1 LIDMTTARLTPGDPA
16 PWFITPSP
24 NNPRYH
30 FDSVA
35 GRYIALCFF
44 GSAGNAAIAQMLA
57 ALRGQGHAFDDDQA
71 SFFGVSA
78 DPGDEREKR
87 VEDRIPGF
95 RLLWD
100 FGLKVAARY
109 GVCDEPKPGETA
121 RYQPTTFILD
131 PALRV
136 LAVLP
141 ITDPLRHGQQLLE
154 LIGRLPPLGSI
165 RQGRPSAPVLLV
177 PQLFE
182 REFCRELM
190 ALYDRHGG
198 EDSGYMT
205 SDASGKTVGVI
216 DYGRKRRRDY
226 QIDDADMRKEI
237 RARIERRLVP
247 EVRKAFQFRC
257 NFIER
262 YIIACYDA
270 GEGGYFRPHR
280 DNTTKGTA
288 HRRFAVTINLNAEDY
303 EGGDLC
309 FPEFGRESYRAP
321 SGGAIVFSCSLM
333 HEALP
338 VTRGRRY
345 AVLPFL
351 YDESGAKLRE
361 ANLQYLAD
369 DRLRDDVARSL
380 PDSTGPARDRPGSE
394 PAE

>member
-1 LIDMTTARLTPGDPA
+1 MTTDRLTPGDPA

-24 NNPRYH
+24 ANPRYH

-35 GRYIALCFF
+35 GRYIALCFY
-44 GSAGNAAIAQMLA
+44 GSAGNPAIAQMLA
-57 ALRGQGHAFDDDQA
+57 ALRQASAFDDDHA

-78 DPGDEREKR
+78 DPGDDREKR
-87 VEDRIPGF
+87 IEERIPGF

-109 GVCDEPKPGETA
+109 GVCDELKPDETA

-141 ITDPLRHGQQLLE
+141 IADPVLHGRQLLE
-154 LIGRLPPLGSI
+154 LVGRLPPLGGV
-165 RQGRPSAPVLLV
+165 RQSRPAAPVLLV

-190 ALYDRHGG
+190 GLYDRHGG
-198 EDSGYMT
+198 QDSGYMT
-205 SDASGKTVGVI
+205 SDHSGKTVGVI

-226 QIDDADMRKEI
+226 LIEDVDARQGI

-247 EVRKAFQFRC
+247 EVRKAFQFRA

-262 YIIACYDA
+262 YIVACYDA

-288 HRRFAVTINLNAEDY
+288 HRRFAVTINLNAEEY

-321 SGGAIVFSCSLM
+321 SGGAIVFSCSLI

-361 ANLQYLAD
+361 ANLDYLAD
-369 DRLRDDVARSL
+369 DDLRDDVRRSI
-380 PDSTGPARDRPGSE
+380 PSPAASSRDRQTS
-394 PAE
+394 

>member
-1 LIDMTTARLTPGDPA
+1 MTTTRLTPGDPA

-24 NNPRYH
+24 SNPRYH

-35 GRYIALCFF
+35 GRYIVLCFF
-44 GSAGNAAIAQMLA
+44 GSAGNQAIAQMLA
-57 ALRGQGHAFDDDQA
+57 ALRQRGDLFDDDQA
-71 SFFGVSA
+71 SFFGVGA
-78 DPGDEREKR
+78 DPDDEGEKR
-87 VEDRIPGF
+87 VEERIPGF

-109 GVCDEPKPGETA
+109 GVCDEPKTGETA

-141 ITDPLRHGQQLLE
+141 IADPVLHGQQLLD
-154 LIGRLPPLGSI
+154 LVGRLPPLGAM
-165 RQGRPSAPVLLV
+165 RPGRSSAPVLLV

-182 REFCRELM
+182 REFCRQLM

-198 EDSGYMT
+198 QDSGYMT

-226 QIDDADMRKEI
+226 QIEDAEARQGV

-247 EVRKAFQFRC
+247 EVRKAFQFRA

-262 YIIACYDA
+262 YIVACYDA

-351 YDESGAKLRE
+351 YDESGAKVRE
-361 ANLQYLAD
+361 ADLGCLAD
-369 DRLRDDVARSL
+369 EQLRDDVKRSL
-380 PDSTGPARDRPGSE
+380 TRPATPPPGGT
-394 PAE
+394 

>member
-1 LIDMTTARLTPGDPA
+1 MTNAHLTPGDPA
-16 PWFITPSP
+16 PWFVAPSP

-35 GRYIALCFF
+35 GRYIVLCFF
-44 GSAGNAAIAQMLA
+44 GSAGNPGTAAMLSA
-57 ALRGQGHAFDDDQA
+57 IRERRDLFDDDHA

-78 DPGDEREKR
+78 DAEDERQKR
-87 VEDRIPGF
+87 VADSIPGF
-95 RLLWD
+95 RLFWD

-109 GVCDEPKPGETA
+109 GVCEAPKAGESV

-141 ITDPLRHGQQLLE
+141 IADPPAHGDLL
-154 LIGRLPPLGSI
+154 LGLVDRLP
-165 RQGRPSAPVLLV
+165 RQGGHRPGRPSAPVLLL
-177 PQLFE
+177 PGLFE
-182 REFCRELM
+182 PEFCRELM
-190 ALYDRHGG
+190 AYYDAHGG

-216 DYGRKRRRDY
+216 DYGRKRRRDQ
-226 QIDDADMRKEI
+226 QIEDENLRRAI

-247 EVRKAFQFRC
+247 QLRRAFQFQA

-262 YIIACYDA
+262 YIVACYDA

-309 FPEFGRESYRAP
+309 FPEFGRETYRAP
-321 SGGAIVFSCSLM
+321 SGGAIAFSCSLM
-333 HEALP
+333 HEAMP

-345 AVLPFL
+345 CVLPFL
-351 YDESGAKLRE
+351 YDESGARIRE
-361 ANLQYLAD
+361 ANLDYLAD
-369 DRLRDDVARSL
+369 DRLREEVRQTVTARPTAGRS
-380 PDSTGPARDRPGSE
+380 
-394 PAE
+394 

>member
-1 LIDMTTARLTPGDPA
+1 MTTARLTPGDPA

-44 GSAGNAAIAQMLA
+44 GSASNPAIAQMLD
-57 ALRGQGHAFDDDQA
+57 ALRRRGDVFDDDHA
-71 SFFGVSA
+71 SFFGVGA
-78 DPGDEREKR
+78 DPADGQEKR
-87 VEDRIPGF
+87 VEERVPGF

-109 GVCDEPKPGETA
+109 GVCGEPAAGETA
-121 RYQPTTFILD
+121 RYQATTFLLD

-141 ITDPLRHGQQLLE
+141 IADPVAHARQLLD
-154 LIGRLPPLGSI
+154 LVGRLPPLGGV
-165 RQGRPSAPVLLV
+165 RPGRPAAPVLLV

-182 REFCRELM
+182 PEFCRALM

-226 QIDDADMRKEI
+226 VIDDADARQGI

-247 EVRKAFQFRC
+247 EVRKAFQFRVSY
-257 NFIER
+257 IER
-262 YIIACYDA
+262 YIVACYDA

-303 EGGDLC
+303 DGGELC

-361 ANLQYLAD
+361 ANLGYLAD
-369 DRLRDDVARSL
+369 DRLRDDVKRALSGAA
-380 PDSTGPARDRPGSE
+380 DGAQSS
-394 PAE
+394 

>member
-1 LIDMTTARLTPGDPA
+1 MTTVRLTPGDPA

-24 NNPRYH
+24 ANPRYH

-35 GRYIALCFF
+35 GRYIALCFY
-44 GSAGNAAIAQMLA
+44 GSAGNPAIGQMLA
-57 ALRGQGHAFDDDQA
+57 ALRQRGDVFDDDQA
-71 SFFGVSA
+71 SFFGVGA
-78 DPGDEREKR
+78 DPGDEQEKR
-87 VEDRIPGF
+87 VEERIPGF
-95 RLLWD
+95 RLLYD

-109 GVCDEPKPGETA
+109 GVCDEPKAGETA

-141 ITDPLRHGQQLLE
+141 IADPLLHSQQLLE
-154 LIGRLPPLGSI
+154 LVGRLPPLGGV

-226 QIDDADMRKEI
+226 QIDDAEARRGV

-247 EVRKAFQFRC
+247 EVRKAFQFRA

-262 YIIACYDA
+262 YIVACYDA

-361 ANLQYLAD
+361 ANLGYLAD
-369 DRLRDDVARSL
+369 EQLRDDVKRSL
-380 PDSTGPARDRPGSE
+380 TRPGAA
-394 PAE
+394 PPGGT

>member
-1 LIDMTTARLTPGDPA
+1 MTTARLTPGDPA

-44 GSAGNAAIAQMLA
+44 GSAGNQAIAQMLA
-57 ALRGQGHAFDDDQA
+57 ALRRRGDVFDDDQA
-71 SFFGVSA
+71 SFFGVGA
-78 DPGDEREKR
+78 DPDDEREKR
-87 VEDRIPGF
+87 IEERIPGF

-109 GVCDEPKPGETA
+109 GVCGEPKAGEAA

-141 ITDPLRHGQQLLE
+141 IADPPLHAQQLLE
-154 LIGRLPPLGSI
+154 LLSRLPPLGGV
-165 RQGRPSAPVLLV
+165 RPGRPSAPILLV

-205 SDASGKTVGVI
+205 SDAGGKTVGVI

-226 QIDDADMRKEI
+226 QIDHPEAR
-237 RARIERRLVP
+237 RGVRTRIERRLVP
-247 EVRKAFQFRC
+247 EVRKAFQFRA

-262 YIIACYDA
+262 YIVACYDA
-270 GEGGYFRPHR
+270 GEGGYFRAHR

-288 HRRFAVTINLNAEDY
+288 HRGFAVTINLNAEDY

-361 ANLQYLAD
+361 ANLGYLAD
-369 DRLRDDVARSL
+369 DQLRDDVKRSL
-380 PDSTGPARDRPGSE
+380 TRPAAPPGGT
-394 PAE
+394 

>member
-1 LIDMTTARLTPGDPA
+1 MTTARLTPGDPA

-44 GSAGNAAIAQMLA
+44 GSAGNPAIAQMLA
-57 ALRGQGHAFDDDQA
+57 GLRQRSDVFDDDHA
-71 SFFGVSA
+71 SFFGVGA
-78 DPGDEREKR
+78 DPADGREKR
-87 VEDRIPGF
+87 VEERIPGF

-100 FGLKVAARY
+100 FGLKIAARY
-109 GVCDEPKPGETA
+109 GVCDETTGGDAP
-121 RYQPTTFILD
+121 RYQPTTFLLD

-141 ITDPLRHGQQLLE
+141 IADPAAHARQLLD
-154 LIGRLPPLGSI
+154 LIGRLPPLG
-165 RQGRPSAPVLLV
+165 GVRPARPGAPVLVV

-182 REFCRELM
+182 HEFCRELM

-226 QIDDADMRKEI
+226 VIEDADARQGI
-237 RARIERRLVP
+237 RTRIERRLVP
-247 EVRKAFQFRC
+247 EVRKAFQFRVSY
-257 NFIER
+257 IER
-262 YIIACYDA
+262 YIVACYDA

-303 EGGDLC
+303 DGGDLC
-309 FPEFGRESYRAP
+309 FPEFGRRTYRA
-321 SGGAIVFSCSLM
+321 STGGAVVFSCSLL
-333 HEALP
+333 HEATP
-338 VTRGRRY
+338 VTRGRRF
-345 AVLPFL
+345 ATLPFL
-351 YDESGAKLRE
+351 YDDAAAKIRDENRKFIAEKGADKG
-361 ANLQYLAD
+361 AA
-369 DRLRDDVARSL
+369 A
-380 PDSTGPARDRPGSE
+380 
-394 PAE
+394 

>member
-1 LIDMTTARLTPGDPA
+1 MTTVRLTPGDPA
-16 PWFITPSP
+16 PWFITPSAS
-24 NNPRYH
+24 NPRYH

-35 GRYIALCFF
+35 GRYIVLCFF
-44 GSAGNAAIAQMLA
+44 GSAGNPAIGQMLA
-57 ALRGQGHAFDDDQA
+57 AIRQDGAFDDDHA

-78 DPGDEREKR
+78 DPSDEREKR
-87 VEDRIPGF
+87 LEERIPGF

-100 FGLKVAARY
+100 FNLKVAAAY
-109 GVCDEPKPGETA
+109 GVCDEAKPGETA

-136 LAVLP
+136 LAVPP
-141 ITDPLRHGQQLLE
+141 IADPLSHAQQLFE
-154 LIGRLPPLGSI
+154 LLGRLPPLGSV
-165 RQGRPSAPVLLV
+165 QPSRSPAPVLLV

-182 REFCRELM
+182 RDFCGELM

-198 EDSGYMT
+198 QDSGYMT

-226 QIDDADMRKEI
+226 LIEDADARQGI
-237 RARIERRLVP
+237 RARIQRRLVP
-247 EVRKAFQFRC
+247 EVRKAFQFRV
-257 NFIER
+257 NYIER
-262 YIIACYDA
+262 YIVACYDA

-288 HRRFAVTINLNAEDY
+288 HRRFAVTINLNAEEYD
-303 EGGDLC
+303 GGDLC
-309 FPEFGRESYRAP
+309 FPEFGRQSYRAP

-351 YDESGAKLRE
+351 YDEAGAKLRE
-361 ANLQYLAD
+361 ANLDYLAD
-369 DRLRDDVARSL
+369 ERLRDDVRRSIPGAAR
-380 PDSTGPARDRPGSE
+380 PDRQESKPGE
-394 PAE
+394 

>member
-1 LIDMTTARLTPGDPA
+1 VVSSAAMTTARLTPGDPA
-16 PWFITPSP
+16 PWFIAPSP

-35 GRYIALCFF
+35 GRYIALCFY
-44 GSAGNAAIAQMLA
+44 GSAGNPAIAQMLA
-57 ALRGQGHAFDDDQA
+57 ALRQRGDVFDDGHA
-71 SFFGVSA
+71 SFFGVGA
-78 DPGDEREKR
+78 DPADGQEKR
-87 VEDRIPGF
+87 VEERIPGF

-100 FGLKVAARY
+100 FGLKIGARY
-109 GVCDEPKPGETA
+109 GVCSEPAATA
-121 RYQPTTFILD
+121 EASRYQPTTFLLD

-141 ITDPLRHGQQLLE
+141 IADPAAHAQHLLD
-154 LIGRLPPLGSI
+154 LIGRLPPLG
-165 RQGRPSAPVLLV
+165 GVRPARAGAPVLLV

-182 REFCRELM
+182 PEFCRELM

-205 SDASGKTVGVI
+205 SDAAGKTVGVI

-226 QIDDADMRKEI
+226 VIEDPDARRGI
-237 RARIERRLVP
+237 RTRIERRLVP
-247 EVRKAFQFRC
+247 EVRKAFQFRVSY
-257 NFIER
+257 IER
-262 YIIACYDA
+262 YIVACYDA

-303 EGGDLC
+303 DGGDLC

-361 ANLQYLAD
+361 ANLGYLAD
-369 DRLRDDVARSL
+369 DRLRDEVKRAVA
-380 PDSTGPARDRPGSE
+380 GSAA
-394 PAE
+394 PAETSRTG

>member
-1 LIDMTTARLTPGDPA
+1 MACATSRRRTIPPA
-16 PWFITPSP
+16 IS
-24 NNPRYH
+24 
-30 FDSVA
+30 
-35 GRYIALCFF
+35 
-44 GSAGNAAIAQMLA
+44 
-57 ALRGQGHAFDDDQA
+57 
-71 SFFGVSA
+71 
-78 DPGDEREKR
+78 
-87 VEDRIPGF
+87 
-95 RLLWD
+95 
-100 FGLKVAARY
+100 
-109 GVCDEPKPGETA
+109 
-121 RYQPTTFILD
+121 PTTFILD

-141 ITDPLRHGQQLLE
+141 IADPLLHGRQLLE
-154 LIGRLPPLGSI
+154 LIGRLPPLAAM

-198 EDSGYMT
+198 QDSGYMT

-226 QIDDADMRKEI
+226 QIDDAEARQGV

-247 EVRKAFQFRC
+247 EVRKAFQFRA

-262 YIIACYDA
+262 YIVACYDA

-303 EGGDLC
+303 DGGDLC

-361 ANLQYLAD
+361 ANLGYLAD
-369 DRLRDDVARSL
+369 DSCATTSSDRSRTAGA
-380 PDSTGPARDRPGSE
+380 SRDRWTSWRGRHDGRRTARRGRRRSREERSPQAEKTQAVVQLAGGIAHDFNNLLMTILGNSE
-394 PAE
+394 MLTAKLQAGTPLHEMAA

>member
-1 LIDMTTARLTPGDPA
+1 MLSSARMTTVRLTPGDPA

-35 GRYIALCFF
+35 GRYIVLCFF
-44 GSAGNAAIAQMLA
+44 GSAGNPAIGQMLA
-57 ALRGQGHAFDDDQA
+57 ALRQRGDAFDDDQT
-71 SFFGVSA
+71 SFFGVGA

-87 VEDRIPGF
+87 VEERIPGF
-95 RLLWD
+95 RLLYD

-109 GVCDEPKPGETA
+109 GVCDEPKAGETA

-136 LAVLP
+136 LAALP
-141 ITDPLRHGQQLLE
+141 IADPLLHGQQLLE
-154 LIGRLPPLGSI
+154 LLGRLPPLGGM
-165 RQGRPSAPVLLV
+165 RPGRPSAPVLLV

-226 QIDDADMRKEI
+226 QIDDAEARRGV

-247 EVRKAFQFRC
+247 EVRKAFQFRA

-262 YIIACYDA
+262 YIVACYDA

-351 YDESGAKLRE
+351 YYESGAKLRE
-361 ANLQYLAD
+361 ANLGYLAD
-369 DRLRDDVARSL
+369 EQLRDDVKRSL
-380 PDSTGPARDRPGSE
+380 TRPGAA
-394 PAE
+394 PPGGT

>member
-1 LIDMTTARLTPGDPA
+1 MTTTARLTPGDPA
-16 PWFITPSP
+16 PWFITPSAS
-24 NNPRYH
+24 NPRYH

-44 GSAGNAAIAQMLA
+44 GSAGKPAVGELLA
-57 ALRGQGHAFDDDQA
+57 AMRQSDLFDDDHA

-78 DPGDEREKR
+78 DPEDERQRRLE
-87 VEDRIPGF
+87 ERIPGF

-100 FGLKVAARY
+100 FSLKVSAAY
-109 GVCDEPKPGETA
+109 GIGNGAKPGETA
-121 RYQPTTFILD
+121 SYQPTTFVLD

-141 ITDPLRHGQQLLE
+141 VADPRSHGQQLLD
-154 LIGRLPPLGSI
+154 LLRLLPPLAGAQAL
-165 RQGRPSAPVLLV
+165 RRPAPVLVV

-182 REFCRELM
+182 REFCRELI
-190 ALYDRHGG
+190 ALYDRYGG
-198 EDSGYMT
+198 QDSGYMT
-205 SDASGKTVGVI
+205 TDSSGKTVGVI

-226 QIDDADMRKEI
+226 LIEDADARHGI
-237 RARIERRLVP
+237 RVRIERRLIP
-247 EVRKAFQFRC
+247 EVRKAFQFRA

-262 YIIACYDA
+262 YIVACYDA

-321 SGGAIVFSCSLM
+321 TGGAIVFSCSLM

-361 ANLQYLAD
+361 ANLDYLAD
-369 DRLRDDVARSL
+369 ERLRDDVRRSI
-380 PDSTGPARDRPGSE
+380 PGSADPARGGQGS
-394 PAE
+394 

>member
-1 LIDMTTARLTPGDPA
+1 MTSARLTPGDPA
-16 PWFITPSP
+16 PWFITPSAS
-24 NNPRYH
+24 NPRYH

-35 GRYIALCFF
+35 GRYIVLCFF
-44 GSAGNAAIAQMLA
+44 GSAGNPAIGQMLA
-57 ALRGQGHAFDDDQA
+57 AIRQYDGFDDDHA

-78 DPGDEREKR
+78 DAADEREKR
-87 VEDRIPGF
+87 LEERIPGY

-100 FGLKVAARY
+100 FGLSIAARY
-109 GVCDEPKPGETA
+109 GVCAQPKTGETA
-121 RYQPTTFILD
+121 RYQPTTFVLD

-141 ITDPLRHGQQLLE
+141 IADPLSHAQHLSELLS
-154 LIGRLPPLGSI
+154 RLPPLG
-165 RQGRPSAPVLLV
+165 GVRPAPAPAPVLLV
-177 PQLFE
+177 PQLLE
-182 REFCRELM
+182 RDFCRELM

-205 SDASGKTVGVI
+205 SDANGKTVGVI

-226 QIDDADMRKEI
+226 LIEDADARQGI
-237 RARIERRLVP
+237 RTRIERRLVP
-247 EVRKAFQFRC
+247 EVRKAFQFRV
-257 NFIER
+257 NYIER
-262 YIIACYDA
+262 YIVACYDA
-270 GEGGYFRPHR
+270 GEGGYFRAHR

-303 EGGDLC
+303 DGGDLC

-351 YDESGAKLRE
+351 YDESGARLRE
-361 ANLQYLAD
+361 ANLGYLAD
-369 DRLRDDVARSL
+369 ERLREEVRQQMPGTAD
-380 PDSTGPARDRPGSE
+380 PARGE
-394 PAE
+394 PS

>member
-1 LIDMTTARLTPGDPA
+1 MTTARLTPGDPA

-44 GSAGNAAIAQMLA
+44 GSAGNPAIAQMLA
-57 ALRGQGHAFDDDQA
+57 ALRRRGDVFDDDQA

-87 VEDRIPGF
+87 AEERIPGF

-141 ITDPLRHGQQLLE
+141 IADPLLHAQQLSE
-154 LIGRLPPLGSI
+154 LLGRLPPLGSV

-182 REFCRELM
+182 RAFCRELI

-205 SDASGKTVGVI
+205 SDAGGKTVGVI

-237 RARIERRLVP
+237 RVRVERRLVP

-270 GEGGYFRPHR
+270 GEGGYFRAHR

-288 HRRFAVTINLNAEDY
+288 HRRFAVTINLNAEEY

-380 PDSTGPARDRPGSE
+380 PGAAGPVRDRPGSE
-394 PAE
+394 PGE

>member
-1 LIDMTTARLTPGDPA
+1 MLSSPCMTTVRLTPGDPA

-35 GRYIALCFF
+35 GRYIVLCFF
-44 GSAGNAAIAQMLA
+44 GSAGNPAIGRMVA
-57 ALRGQGHAFDDDQA
+57 ALYERGDLFDDDQA

-87 VEDRIPGF
+87 LAERIPGF
-95 RLLWD
+95 RLLYD

-109 GVCDEPKPGETA
+109 GVCDEPTPGETS

-141 ITDPLRHGQQLLE
+141 IADPLLHARQLLE
-154 LIGRLPPLGSI
+154 LVERLPPLGAR
-165 RQGRPSAPVLLV
+165 RQGRPAAPVLLV

-198 EDSGYMT
+198 QDSGYMT

-226 QIDDADMRKEI
+226 LIEDADARQGI

-247 EVRKAFQFRC
+247 EVRKVFQFRC

-262 YIIACYDA
+262 YIVACYDA

-361 ANLQYLAD
+361 ANLDYLAD
-369 DRLRDDVARSL
+369 DRLRDDVKRSI
-380 PDSTGPARDRPGSE
+380 PGAAGSSRDRQTS
-394 PAE
+394 

>member
-1 LIDMTTARLTPGDPA
+1 MTTTRLTPGDPA

-44 GSAGNAAIAQMLA
+44 GSAGNPAIAQMLG
-57 ALRGQGHAFDDDQA
+57 ALRQRGDVFDDDHV
-71 SFFGVSA
+71 SFFGVGA
-78 DPGDEREKR
+78 DPADGQEKR
-87 VEDRIPGF
+87 VEERIPGF

-100 FGLKVAARY
+100 FGLKIGVRY
-109 GVCDEPKPGETA
+109 GVCDEPTA
-121 RYQPTTFILD
+121 GGTPRYQPTTFLLD

-141 ITDPLRHGQQLLE
+141 IADPAAHAQQLLE
-154 LIGRLPPLGSI
+154 LIGRLPPLG
-165 RQGRPSAPVLLV
+165 GVRPARSGAPVLLV

-226 QIDDADMRKEI
+226 VIEDAEARKGI
-237 RARIERRLVP
+237 RTRIERRLVP
-247 EVRKAFQFRC
+247 EVRKAFQFRV
-257 NFIER
+257 NYIER
-262 YIIACYDA
+262 YIVACYDA

-303 EGGDLC
+303 DGGDLC

-321 SGGAIVFSCSLM
+321 SGGAVVFSCSLM

-351 YDESGAKLRE
+351 YDETGAKLRE
-361 ANLQYLAD
+361 ANLGYLAD
-369 DRLRDDVARSL
+369 DRLRDEVKRAVA
-380 PDSTGPARDRPGSE
+380 GSAE
-394 PAE
+394 PAQ